1 MLPVEYENFA
11 NTFGTETAVV
21 VAVVVVGLD
30 AATFLLH
37 LHQSL
42 VMYFLNIYSQQFVA

>member
-11 NTFGTETAVV
+11 DTFGTETVV
-21 VAVVVVGLD
+21 VVVVVVGLN

>member
-1 MLPVEYENFA
+1 MLPIEYENFA
-11 NTFGTETAVV
+11 DTFGTETAVV
-21 VAVVVVGLD
+21 VVVVGLD